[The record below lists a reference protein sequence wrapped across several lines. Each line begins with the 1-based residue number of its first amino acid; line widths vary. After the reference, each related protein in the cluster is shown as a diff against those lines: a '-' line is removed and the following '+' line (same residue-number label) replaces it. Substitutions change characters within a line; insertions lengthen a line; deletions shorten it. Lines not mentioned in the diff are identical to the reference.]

1 MAALSRNSECNAALH
16 PTVKESRCR
25 RGGSGVGRLSKK
37 KSFSL
42 ASRQMAS
49 IEVKHSPTWDMPHFQ
64 FEMWMCCPSPGLGVL
79 GLELG
84 SSQSLGFSGSDQGAQ
99 RVPAAGGRYL

>member
-1 MAALSRNSECNAALH
+1 
-16 PTVKESRCR
+16 
-25 RGGSGVGRLSKK
+25 
-37 KSFSL
+37 
-42 ASRQMAS
+42 MAS

-99 RVPAAGGRYL
+99 RVPAAGGRYLQSPLICRLMGAVQRCLGVQ